1 MDSKRIRKA
10 ILELIALRNLQGT
23 SYEHIVSRVSA
34 ELKNQ
39 GVSKK
44 SVAKELDAI
53 LTSGQLRRVRS
64 DGKKEP
70 VIQFGDSGQKGTLF
84 VLSRSQGGYIVP
96 IGTSKRVPVPYDA
109 CRGYKNGDVVSFVSD
124 SRTGNI
130 SIARQEKANGQT
142 NTGLVVSTQTVITG
156 YVYKNEYGHYQFYAQ
171 DKRKCPDA
179 LAVLNNNSKLG
190 NLEGCLVSGIINEV
204 DASGSTI
211 TLTKVLGRVGDPL
224 PETNALAME
233 AGIDLTPNAR
243 IEAEVNA
250 IPESVDVRDYNLTD
264 MEGNYLNGK
273 DPNKFDYV
281 DLRNKM
287 FTTIDPFDCRD
298 MDDSVYTEIDADGN
312 YVTYAAI
319 ADVTEYVK
327 PGTEIWNAAL
337 KQGFTLY
344 TPYKSYPMIPEKLS
358 NGILSL
364 NEGEDRL
371 TLCCKTV
378 IDRNTGKRIP
388 EKTQIVHAVI
398 NSKKK
403 FAYQHVQQFADKN
416 NVKAIANK
424 VAVRA
429 KLSGGAEPLSLEEA
443 TALNIEVANCVWKNF
458 KSRDVLNINRNDE
471 KQFVL
476 SKDGTK
482 VLGITQ
488 KEHLPS
494 MEVIEALM
502 INTNEAVAEF
512 TFSNKLNSVYRVHD
526 QPNLEKVE
534 RLRAMMGLLGVEF
547 TGGGDNRSLQML
559 VDKTNGME
567 ISDTVKEFVLRTQS
581 KAKYSNKPYPIDAF
595 GNDKKDR
602 ECHSALKSEY
612 YSHFTS
618 GIRRMSDLLAQYTIK
633 ESLRGHKQPFSEEYV
648 AQVASLVT
656 SLELNIEDAEHKIN
670 DMYTAI
676 WAEDHMNEVLTGK
689 IANIGLSYVTV
700 ENQETGIRVYV
711 PTNEICEGGTSD
723 EFGIGLYNSRG
734 KLVKKLCDTVDVK
747 ICGADRVGR
756 MVYASTD
763 LTKTYENPF
772 TPEKSVAKTIED
784 AQNRGKGLISRWGRQ
799 PGFTKVV
806 KATTIP
812 ESPRTFRDKG
822 EKTEEKGIELERNL

>member
-53 LTSGQLRRVRS
+53 LTTGQLKRVRPE
-64 DGKKEP
+64 GKKDT
-70 VIQFGDSGQKGTLF
+70 VIQFGESGQKGTLF
-84 VLSRSQGGYIVP
+84 VLGPSQGGYIVP
-96 IGTSKRVPVPYDA
+96 TGSGKRVPVPYGV
-109 CRGYKNGDVVSFVSD
+109 CKGYKNGDVVSYVTD
-124 SRTGNI
+124 RTGNV
-130 SIARQEKANGQT
+130 SIARQEKANGKT
-142 NTGLVVSTQTVITG
+142 NTGLIVADQTVVTG

-171 DKRKCPDA
+171 DQRKYTQP

-190 NLEGCLVSGIINEV
+190 NLEGCLVSGVINEV
-204 DASGSTI
+204 DTSGSTI
-211 TLTKVLGRVGDPL
+211 TLHKVLGRVGDPL
-224 PETNALAME
+224 PETNAIALE
-233 AGIDLTPNAR
+233 AGINLIPSAR

-250 IPESVDVRDYNLTD
+250 IPESVDIKDYNLTD
-264 MEGNYLNGK
+264 MNGNYLNGR
-273 DPNKFDYV
+273 DPKKFDYV
-281 DLRNKM
+281 DLRGKM

-312 YVTYAAI
+312 YVTYSAI
-319 ADVTEYVK
+319 ADVTEYIK
-327 PGTEIWNAAL
+327 PGSEIWNAAL

-378 IDRNTGKRIP
+378 IDRNTGERIP
-388 EKTQIVHAVI
+388 EKTQIVQAVI

-403 FAYQHVQQFADKN
+403 YAYQQVQQFADTN
-416 NVKAIANK
+416 NVRAIANK

-429 KLSGGAEPLSLEEA
+429 KIAGGAEPQTLEEA
-443 TALNIEVANCVWKNF
+443 TALNIEVANCIWKSF
-458 KSRDVLNINRNDE
+458 RSRDVLKVNRNDE

-476 SKDGTK
+476 SKDGCK

-502 INTNEAVAEF
+502 INTNEAVAEHTF
-512 TFSNKLNSVYRVHD
+512 TNKLNSVYRVHD

-534 RLRAMMGLLGVEF
+534 RLRAMMRLLDIEF
-547 TGGGDNRSLQML
+547 TGGGDNRSLQEL
-559 VDKTNGME
+559 VDRTSDLP

-581 KAKYSNKPYPIDAF
+581 KAKYSNKPYPIDQF

-602 ECHSALKSEY
+602 ECHSALKSKY

-633 ESLRGHKQPFSEEYV
+633 ESLRGHGQPFSEEYA

-656 SLELNIEDAEHKIN
+656 SLELNIADAERKIN

-676 WAEDHMNEVLTGK
+676 WAEDHMNDVLTCK
-689 IANIGLSYVTV
+689 ISNIGLSYVTV
-700 ENQETGIRVYV
+700 ENEQTGIRMLV
-711 PTNEICEGGTSD
+711 PTNEICDGGSAD
-723 EFGIGLYNSRG
+723 QFGVGLYNSRG
-734 KLVKKLCDTVDVK
+734 KLVKKLCDEVEVK

-756 MVYASTD
+756 AVYASTD

-784 AQNRGKGLISRWGRQ
+784 AQNRSKGMIGRWGRQ

-822 EKTEEKGIELERNL
+822 EKTEEKGIDLERTL